1 MKTRMA
7 YVFVALMCLSM
18 LAVGCKKQVVEPYP
32 AYTAQQYYDMGMQ
45 AFTAEDFVQATQ
57 YFEAAVSMSPSMADA
72 HYYLGL
78 CYMKQNMMRRAE
90 DSLATAL
97 RYNPGLVRARE
108 ALGILFYTKGDYFQ
122 ARRELEQCRAMYSTN
137 PQVYYYLGNIYLAE
151 GNCPAALA
159 MFTRALE
166 LDPASLPARQGYDEA
181 KRSCGKGP
189 AKPAPQ
195 PRIEKSFKGGGKAID
210 PSEF

>member
-1 MKTRMA
+1 MKTRVA
-7 YVFVALMCLSM
+7 YLLAALVCVSM
-18 LAVGCKKQVVEPYP
+18 LTMGCKRETQEPYP
-32 AYTAQQYYDMGMQ
+32 AYTAQQYFDMGMQ
-45 AFTAEDFVQATQ
+45 AFSAENYPQATQ
-57 YFEAAVSMSPSMADA
+57 YFEACVSMAPSMADA

-78 CYMKQNMMRRAE
+78 CYMKQNMLRRAE

-108 ALGILFYTKGDYFQ
+108 ALGVLYYSKGDYFQ
-122 ARRELEQCRAMYSTN
+122 AKRELEQCRAAYSTN
-137 PQVYYYLGNIYLAE
+137 PQVYLYLGNIYLSE

-159 MFTRALE
+159 MYTRTLE
-166 LDPASLPARQGYDEA
+166 LDPTSIPARQGLDEA
-181 KRSCGKGP
+181 KRACGKGP